1 MNFELAKI
9 STLCYT
15 KSQSGQA
22 PIQVTS
28 VLLIVCSF
36 PMYSE
41 KGRFIENEWE
51 KLLLNQHK
59 ACDVKITHVLP
70 HTLAMLV
77 LFNAHQRAID
87 SVEMKMV
94 NPLSILT
101 DFS

>member
-1 MNFELAKI
+1 
-9 STLCYT
+9 
-15 KSQSGQA
+15 
-22 PIQVTS
+22 
-28 VLLIVCSF
+28 
-36 PMYSE
+36 MYSE

-51 KLLLNQHK
+51 VIAESAK

-70 HTLAMLV
+70 HTVAMLI

-87 SVEMKMV
+87 SVEMKIV